1 MSGTPCPLLP
11 SLELPTA
18 SATAAPR
25 PGLRSPP
32 RRWLWPLLESPPHI
46 PAHRTCWVLK
56 LLNVLELAGDVFV
69 TPSGQGPSS
78 VPSAQEH
85 GGPERGWGDQRTR
98 PSGQWRPQEKPQ
110 GSLRPR
116 FMWRLWAVEGS
127 LPRWHQ
133 EPHPAALL
141 CCLRGSGHGATE
153 ASTIGQGWSVGISGW
168 KGAHS
173 ARPHWSH
180 HAPSAHVAMV
190 IGGCELLTDV
200 FISHLGPGDKD
211 T

>member
-1 MSGTPCPLLP
+1 MP

-32 RRWLWPLLESPPHI
+32 RRWLWPLSESPPRI

-116 FMWRLWAVEGS
+116 FMWRLWAVEGGPS
-127 LPRWHQ
+127 QGGTRSPIQQHFC
-133 EPHPAALL
+133 AA
-141 CCLRGSGHGATE
+141 CEE
-153 ASTIGQGWSVGISGW
+153 AGTGPQ
-168 KGAHS
+168 
-173 ARPHWSH
+173 RP
-180 HAPSAHVAMV
+180 APSDKAGAWASPVGRGHTLLAHTGPIMP
-190 IGGCELLTDV
+190 LLPTWPWSSEAV
-200 FISHLGPGDKD
+200 SY
-211 T
+211 